1 VVECGGLENRCA
13 SLGVPR
19 VRIPPPPLLGQ
30 NCLQNAHG
38 CAWASQWTTVRRCP
52 CPCGV
57 FTHRGRAR
65 GAGTPEALDSV
76 DPPTGGCAGGD
87 LGLTRPRIGGDVA
100 ARAERREIIR
110 HSRIR
115 VPQTPQ
121 PRARAKAGIRG
132 DRRRQSP
139 TKKPRRPQKRPHH
152 RHPRPDPRTTPLAG
166 LPWSS
171 GLAFGR
177 SPTTPFEPST
187 VTERAYR
194 LWGKAG
200 LEKFSLHEARHSGA
214 RGRTGLD
221 MVRETGCYSL
231 LGAGSRSPMRHR
243 HI

>member
-1 VVECGGLENRCA
+1 MRRSRKPLCVVRRTEGSNPSPSATRTKLPA
-13 SLGVPR
+13 
-19 VRIPPPPLLGQ
+19 
-30 NCLQNAHG
+30 NAHG

-87 LGLTRPRIGGDVA
+87 LGLTRRRIGGDVA

-139 TKKPRRPQKRPHH
+139 AKKPRRPQKRPHH
-152 RHPRPDPRTTPLAG
+152 RHPRPDPRTTPRRAPVVVRLGVRTLADN
-166 LPWSS
+166 
-171 GLAFGR
+171 A
-177 SPTTPFEPST
+177 
-187 VTERAYR
+187 V
-194 LWGKAG
+194 
-200 LEKFSLHEARHSGA
+200 
-214 RGRTGLD
+214 
-221 MVRETGCYSL
+221 
-231 LGAGSRSPMRHR
+231 
-243 HI
+243 